1 MQTLDALVVK
11 NLLERLGR
19 LRPESRAVWGR
30 MNAHQM
36 LCHLNDSF
44 DLAMNKRA
52 ATESITI
59 FGRTV
64 MRWVALHTALKWP
77 QGIPTRPEVD
87 QLAGGTRPTEFA
99 RDQAALAAAIQLFVQ
114 QPRDF
119 QFSRHPT
126 FGELTEWEW
135 MRWGYLHADHHF
147 RQFGI

>member
-114 QPRDF
+114 RPRDF

>member
-64 MRWVALHTALKWP
+64 MRWVALHTALK
-77 QGIPTRPEVD
+77 
-87 QLAGGTRPTEFA
+87 LA
-99 RDQAALAAAIQLFVQ
+99 
-114 QPRDF
+114 PRHSDAPR
-119 QFSRHPT
+119 S
-126 FGELTEWEW
+126 
-135 MRWGYLHADHHF
+135 
-147 RQFGI
+147 